1 MTLNTR
7 GFLWSKL
14 PCIAG
19 QSVNSSKKFPRPKSV
34 TMNISHECQRE
45 ELFQNLQH
53 FLIFLT
59 QKRKAAVLDFTGPAI
74 VRAAALLAAWTDGWP
89 QQSAEGSIRA
99 GYLRIFPSGN
109 WMIRPIRRLVT
120 ASARLILGEQKPQ
133 LNPVRDSV
141 GLAVQSAAPFS
152 SARTNRSTKER

>member
-1 MTLNTR
+1 M
-7 GFLWSKL
+7 SKRR
-14 PCIAG
+14 I
-19 QSVNSSKKFPRPKSV
+19 VSKPAALSD
-34 TMNISHECQRE
+34 IS
-45 ELFQNLQH
+45 NAK
-53 FLIFLT
+53 
-59 QKRKAAVLDFTGPAI
+59 KRKAAVLDFTGPAI

-141 GLAVQSAAPFS
+141 GLAVQSAAPFP
-152 SARTNRSTKER
+152 SARTNRSTKKRCGGQGRPTLLPLQNRFHGKDRLMRQNHE

>member
-1 MTLNTR
+1 M
-7 GFLWSKL
+7 
-14 PCIAG
+14 
-19 QSVNSSKKFPRPKSV
+19 SKKR
-34 TMNISHECQRE
+34 
-45 ELFQNLQH
+45 
-53 FLIFLT
+53 
-59 QKRKAAVLDFTGPAI
+59 I
-74 VRAAALLAAWTDGWP
+74 VSKPAALSDISNAKERLLCWTAWTGGWP

-133 LNPVRDSV
+133 LNPVRDAV

-152 SARTNRSTKER
+152 SARTNRSTKKRCGGQGQLTLLPLQRSTHAAESQVTSQ